1 MYLQPCNSVSSLFF
15 CCATAVQLVMRGE
28 AMQYIHTRYMS
39 SSSLSDEAVVHTV
52 IYGSPLFRRH
62 QISGYEMKT
71 WTDTF
76 HLNAFQSLNQ
86 EGHLLKNQH

>member
-1 MYLQPCNSVSSLFF
+1 
-15 CCATAVQLVMRGE
+15 MRGE

-76 HLNAFQSLNQ
+76 HLNA
-86 EGHLLKNQH
+86 